1 MPGITG
7 VVSRAPKALIDYC
20 ERATRLPKPLHPAS
34 IDQPTVKFQVDPPT
48 KAIKRSSCSCDA
60 VLSVLL
66 YGHCFDAESGKK
78 LDSKDVLDQYRNDS
92 MAFLDS
98 LEGAFHIVISDRDRR
113 QLIVINDRLGTLPFY
128 YTQDSDTIRFAH
140 KLSYLGDFDATTIDE
155 TGLLTFLISGYCY
168 LDRTLFKNVR
178 YLTPA
183 SILRVDLESLEM
195 THQRYWNLVYHPEP
209 NTNPHELC
217 RRLDD
222 AITKSVELFTPDGAH
237 RKSGIFLSGGWDSK
251 GILGTMIRQNRRPH
265 CVVSNGENDLEPYS
279 DTYIA
284 RQLAQETG
292 IPFRLNRKD
301 PHVGEH
307 IIREGVANSELITD
321 TSPEVFG
328 QHKIAPS
335 IFEGLDFMLKGDEV
349 WGWQDYAFNRQQAI
363 GHVMPNVISPLL
375 GQVLSPSLSDAA
387 SELYFQ
393 EIERIWSD
401 CSNENWNDR
410 KDYLYLYGR
419 VNRYIFG
426 LGDSDEQHIEV
437 RRPYLTARVMAAIAD
452 TPPKLR
458 VQKNLFKQMMISSHP
473 RLVAFGDSY
482 TSSIP
487 DYYYHMQSQIIDE
500 ASRALKNGLDFGG
513 AILPEKALTI
523 INAFSP
529 SLTRRTA
536 PPLKLRLKN
545 KLKNRWMHTVERTPY
560 YFKKAAKHWEHIPT
574 SDDRIVFRLW
584 LLCRLFDNELA

>member
-1 MPGITG
+1 MPGIIG
-7 VVSRAPKALIDYC
+7 AVAGKEQSLVDRINQF
-20 ERATRLPKPLHPAS
+20 KPTLTKTIHPAA
-34 IDQPTVKFQVDPPT
+34 IDQPLVKFH
-48 KAIKRSSCSCDA
+48 AITNEGGIGRASCKGDGT
-60 VLSVLL
+60 VSVLL
-66 YGHCFDAESGKK
+66 YGHCFNASSGSK
-78 LDSKDVLDQYRNDS
+78 LDARAILRFYRDQGLS
-92 MAFLDS
+92 FLDI
-98 LEGAFHIVISDRDRR
+98 LEGAFHIIIYDLEKR
-113 QLIVINDRLGTLPFY
+113 QLMIINDRLGILPLY
-128 YTQDSDTIRFAH
+128 WTQNGKTISFSH
-140 KLSYLGDFDATTIDE
+140 KLKHLCVSNNRIDE
-155 TGLLTFLISGYCY
+155 KGILTFLISGYCY
-168 LDRTLFKNVR
+168 LDRTLFEGVH

-183 SILRVDLESLEM
+183 SIFTVELESM
-195 THQRYWNLVYHPEP
+195 RTTHRRYWNLVYHQKP
-209 NTNPHELC
+209 NANSRELC

-222 AITKSVELFTPDGAH
+222 AITKSVELFTPDGTH
-237 RKSGIFLSGGWDSK
+237 QKSGIFLSGGWDSK

-265 CVVSNGENDLEPYS
+265 CVISNGENDLEPYS

-284 RQLAQETG
+284 RRLAHETG
-292 IPFRLNRKD
+292 IPFRLNHKD
-301 PHVGEH
+301 PQVGQH

-328 QHKIAPS
+328 QHNIAPS
-335 IFEGLDFMLKGDEV
+335 IFEGLDFMFKGDEV

-375 GQVLSPSLSDAA
+375 GQILSPSLSDAA

-401 CSNENWNDR
+401 CNNENWNDR

-426 LGDSDEQHIEV
+426 LGNSDEQHIEV

-513 AILPEKALTI
+513 AILPEKALLFV
-523 INAFSP
+523 NAFSP